1 MTHSPYLLRFKN
13 FWPCG
18 RAPHDRP
25 WPLLPTLMRRA
36 GATLCGIAAATCDL
50 FTRGCVDRP
59 CRRGLVREVPVKAR
73 AVGGFGRSSATCALR
88 TLGALVPP
96 TVDDVL
102 HACTRTRPAPRCL
115 RLRAFPCPAGRGH
128 RHAHGRRRCAG
139 AD

>member
-13 FWPCG
+13 FWPSG
-18 RAPHDRP
+18 RAPHDRT

-73 AVGGFGRSSATCALR
+73 AEGGNGRSSATCALR

-96 TVDDVL
+96 TVDDVS
-102 HACTRTRPAPRCL
+102 HAC
-115 RLRAFPCPAGRGH
+115 
-128 RHAHGRRRCAG
+128 
-139 AD
+139 